1 MVKIKRIIAVVI
13 LVILLLSSVQ
23 NVAQAVTLKQDVN
36 IYQIGKCD
44 YTLQYKRPDGVWSY
58 ITCTYVVYQ
67 ENGKTYPAYCLN
79 RELDGVGEIDN
90 YDVNL
95 EKLIDD
101 VRLWRVAINGF
112 PYKSAA
118 ELGVYNDYDAFLA
131 TKQAIYSILYDWDV
145 ETRFRGGNERGVK
158 VHEAMKKMVYEG
170 RYGTYTP
177 QSANVK
183 VDKTGELKDEGDYYS
198 QEYTVSSLVEMSQYT
213 ITNIINCPNGAY
225 ITDMSNNSKTTFNA
239 GEHFKL
245 RIPKNAI
252 SNDINVRI
260 NVQTKCKTYPIF
272 FGKTYLEG
280 TQDYLIITDPF
291 GDEVGQATLNIK
303 TNTGKVIVNKTD
315 DETKEPIEGVTFGLY
330 KTDGTEVARATTDS
344 KGVAIFANL
353 YQNNYVLKEIST
365 NEKYILNTMEF
376 DVNVTYNKTTTIN
389 VENEHK
395 KGQVKVVKIDKDN
408 NEVKLEGV
416 TFEVYDEQKNLV
428 DTLTTDENGEAV
440 SKKLPI
446 DQEYTVKETRTGETY
461 VLSEEP
467 QKVILEQ
474 DQIKTLTFENEKK
487 KGQIEIIKVDA
498 ENQEVKLEGVTF
510 EILDKDGN
518 LVDTVIT
525 DEEGKAVT
533 KELPI
538 DSEYIVREKET
549 RKEYVL
555 SDEIVK
561 VVLEENEIKS
571 ITFENIKIKGSIKIL
586 KVSNGD
592 NQVLNIP
599 DGTPLAGA
607 EFTIVDANGNTIG
620 IYETDENGTVQIDNI
635 LYGEYTIYE
644 SEVPE
649 GYLMDAEPQTIFIAE
664 DGEVIETIFKDS
676 PIEPELPK
684 TGIDIN
690 INAAIIFVVLFSVA
704 SIMAL
709 IRKYRK
715 MEE

>member
-1 MVKIKRIIAVVI
+1 MVKIKRIIAVVM

-36 IYQIGKCD
+36 LYQVGKCD

-79 RELDGVGEIDN
+79 RELKGVGEIDN

-213 ITNIINCPNGAY
+213 ITNIINCPKGAY

-252 SNDINVRI
+252 ANDINVRI

-330 KTDGTEVARATTDS
+330 KTDGTEVARATTNGD
-344 KGVAIFANL
+344 GIATFANL
-353 YQNNYVLKEIST
+353 YQSNYILKEIST

-395 KGQVKVVKIDKDN
+395 KGNLKVYKVDKDN
-408 NEVKLEGV
+408 NKIALGGVK
-416 TFEVYDEQKNLV
+416 FELYSDEF
-428 DTLTTDENGEAV
+428 
-440 SKKLPI
+440 
-446 DQEYTVKETRTGETY
+446 
-461 VLSEEP
+461 
-467 QKVILEQ
+467 QKVIGTYTTNQNGE
-474 DQIKTLTFENEKK
+474 IYVENLR
-487 KGQIEIIKVDA
+487 VR
-498 ENQEVKLEGVTF
+498 KL
-510 EILDKDGN
+510 
-518 LVDTVIT
+518 
-525 DEEGKAVT
+525 
-533 KELPI
+533 
-538 DSEYIVREKET
+538 
-549 RKEYVL
+549 
-555 SDEIVK
+555 
-561 VVLEENEIKS
+561 
-571 ITFENIKIKGSIKIL
+571 
-586 KVSNGD
+586 
-592 NQVLNIP
+592 
-599 DGTPLAGA
+599 
-607 EFTIVDANGNTIG
+607 
-620 IYETDENGTVQIDNI
+620 
-635 LYGEYTIYE
+635 
-644 SEVPE
+644 
-649 GYLMDAEPQTIFIAE
+649 
-664 DGEVIETIFKDS
+664 
-676 PIEPELPK
+676 
-684 TGIDIN
+684 
-690 INAAIIFVVLFSVA
+690 
-704 SIMAL
+704 
-709 IRKYRK
+709 
-715 MEE
+715 